1 MQCSQPT
8 AFRHKS
14 FISRQG
20 RAALFPAA
28 LERDVRL
35 DAPRCASAGQR
46 LHQNQREV
54 FWYKNALGDNAS
66 GNAATGPVFNC
77 HSEENHSVVPM
88 RQFRSAA
95 RAKWIAPEGSNA
107 GRPGLQCRHHTPS
120 ANSSVDRYR
129 APSSARIATMRFSAF
144 SFRAAMTSAACSTAP
159 ELIPARTPSRQ
170 ARNLAAA

>member
-1 MQCSQPT
+1 MFPT
-8 AFRHKS
+8 NRFQAQIIYFPGKAEQLSSLPPLKETSGWMPLVVHLPGSVSIR
-14 FISRQG
+14 ISAMFSG
-20 RAALFPAA
+20 T
-28 LERDVRL
+28 
-35 DAPRCASAGQR
+35 
-46 LHQNQREV
+46 
-54 FWYKNALGDNAS
+54 KNALGDNAS

-88 RQFRSAA
+88 RQFRSAT
-95 RAKWIAPEGSNA
+95 RAKWITPEGSNA
-107 GRPGLQCRHHTPS
+107 GRPGLQCRHHAPS

-144 SFRAAMTSAACSTAP
+144 SFRAAMTPAACSTAP